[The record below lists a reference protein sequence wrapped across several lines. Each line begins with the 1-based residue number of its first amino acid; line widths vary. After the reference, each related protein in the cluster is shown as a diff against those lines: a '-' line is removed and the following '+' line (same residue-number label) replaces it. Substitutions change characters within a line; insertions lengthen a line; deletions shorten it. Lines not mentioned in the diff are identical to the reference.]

1 MNTVWLKIVAVIVV
15 VLVVIVVFSKIHKKS
30 SESAA
35 QPAPAQIEH
44 PKTIADT
51 WRNDDKRLR
60 AEPNVV
66 ESNAAETNVSAPPDG
81 GQRPVAEP
89 RKFRELTEDE
99 KAGADQLFE
108 LAIQHRKMGR
118 LPGGIGYGKMVQYCR
133 EIIERYPGSDY
144 AYKAKRML
152 ADIPE
157 RERQRYGVTND
168 EINPDK

>member
-60 AEPNVV
+60 AEPNVAV
-66 ESNAAETNVSAPPDG
+66 ETNASAPPEE
-81 GQRPVAEP
+81 GQQKRVAEP
-89 RKFRELTEDE
+89 MKFRELTEDE